1 MICSFKIVCGIY
13 QLVLIIS
20 QMGMIVDRNKS
31 ECRATVQLQQTKELL
46 TVDYDDI
53 CEYVGDSDV
62 I

>member
-13 QLVLIIS
+13 QLILIIS
-20 QMGMIVDRNKS
+20 QMAMIVDRNKS